1 MAHIPKTVTL
11 TGGLDRVPGPVAR
24 GFYLTPLTN
33 ENTGNPSQYPV
44 MARINGDPATEVPI
58 SDGRAQY
65 MALQVLDLVGRQ
77 KDRWRVT
84 FLETEADGVGG
95 GIPDATVSNV
105 LAAKTSWASSECQ
118 YFTEYWLPGA
128 NGTVT
133 TVTPGT
139 EPATTLDVSGYS
151 HVSVLVYNGAL
162 TVDPVTGTRPD
173 LFVTLR
179 PAVAESEPK
188 SVGAAEI
195 QVPAGQFGYFLLG
208 PGLTSTVGFNGGN
221 LVKVISQRFPWL
233 RVSYQY
239 KDFNAGA
246 TPQPNNQSQ
255 IRLVG
260 LK

>member
-33 ENTGNPSQYPV
+33 ETTGNPARYPV
-44 MARINGDPATEVPI
+44 TARLNGDPANEVVLD
-58 SDGRAQY
+58 DGRAQY
-65 MALQVLDLVGRQ
+65 MDVRVLDLVGRH

-95 GIPDATVSNV
+95 GIPDDTVSNV
-105 LAAKTSWASSECQ
+105 LAAKTTWALSE
-118 YFTEYWLPGA
+118 YSYSTVYYLPGA

-133 TVTPGT
+133 TVSTSPQN
-139 EPATTLDVSGYS
+139 TLDVSRYQ
-151 HVSVLVYNGAL
+151 HVAILVRNGAL

-173 LFVTLR
+173 LYVYLR
-179 PAVAESEPK
+179 PALGENESA
-188 SVGAAEI
+188 SVGVASI
-195 QVPAGQFGYFLLG
+195 RVPAGQEGYMLVG
-208 PGLTSTVGFNGGN
+208 PGLTSTTSFGGGDP
-221 LVKVISQRFPWL
+221 VKVIGQRFPWL

-239 KDFNAGA
+239 EDLNPGA